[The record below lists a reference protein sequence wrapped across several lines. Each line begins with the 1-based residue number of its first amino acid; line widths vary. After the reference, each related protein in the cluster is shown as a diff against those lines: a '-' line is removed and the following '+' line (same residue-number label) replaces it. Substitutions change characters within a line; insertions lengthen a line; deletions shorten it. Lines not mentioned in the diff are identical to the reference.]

1 MAMKGVGL
9 RGIGGIAR
17 VLALVLAGPV
27 HAADLP
33 VAAGPSSGASSGLII
48 APPGAW
54 VVPAAVPADD
64 GKDGD
69 SAIRVLLRDEQDDL
83 QPGHVTNYVESVYK
97 LQTAQ
102 GLPAGAVS
110 FAWDPATQTATVHKL
125 QIRRGSQVI
134 DVLTGGQ
141 SFTVVRRETN
151 LENAVLDGQLTA
163 SIQPEGLQVGDIVDL
178 AVSIT
183 TSDPALGRHVEY
195 AGAAWNGVP
204 MARTHFRA
212 RWPSSVSMRI
222 QPGGAMVLPK
232 PVSKDGMSS
241 VELTM
246 DKVEPL
252 VLPNGA
258 PLRYRMGRMIEM
270 TDLPSWS
277 GVVALMA
284 PLFARAEVLPP
295 DGPLHGE
302 IEKIRALSSDPKL
315 RAEAALALVQ
325 DRVRYVLLS
334 LNDGGLVPADAATTW
349 SRRFGDCKGKT
360 VLLLS
365 ILHALGIEAQPV
377 LVSTVMGDGM
387 DKRLPAIGM
396 FNHVLVRAIIGGRT
410 YWLDGTRVG
419 DRTLDG
425 IETPDFDWGLP
436 LVPGNAALV
445 AMKPAPDTEPRL
457 TVDIAIDAH
466 AGLTIPAPIHIE
478 RKMRGDD
485 AVATNLALA
494 NLAGDARQQAL
505 RQFWKGRYD
514 FADPVSFTTSFDPI
528 RRELSMGMTGTTR
541 MDWNDG
547 WYEADHVWVGFKAD
561 FTRDA
566 GPGRDAPYVVNYP
579 GFTRVTETIQLPPG
593 TGTFT
598 VSPGSDVD
606 QSVAGRDY
614 HRHARVEG
622 DRFVVE
628 QTERSLAAE
637 FPAAQAPAAQETL
650 RALAKK
656 NVILNRPAVYKG
668 TQAERDALM
677 NGEAGTLP
685 ALMKKTGLLLSAQR
699 FDEAIAAADKAV
711 AMDAKSGAALALRS
725 IGYSGKNDRVHAKA
739 DLDAA
744 QTIGPTLT
752 EVLLARH
759 YYARLVHDNAQVIEA
774 ASALL
779 LRNPNDAP
787 MLADRAQAY
796 HFTRHDDLALADA
809 AAALKLVPGNAELHL
824 LRANILSVKGDV
836 QGVVQEADALMAV
849 PSGDAYP
856 YVAAGRIYSSV
867 GRYQEAMGAFG
878 RALAIKPQSYIYV
891 NRYYVRPK
899 ADLAGR
905 QGDVDEALKLD
916 PAFQE
921 ALVAKA
927 ALQGERGDWRGAT
940 ALLSQAIAKG
950 GDARGL
956 LVRRGIA
963 WTRAGDSAQAD
974 KDFAEARKGAGTAP
988 LLNNLCWTKALEGVA
1003 LDRALEECGAAVA
1016 LAPGEV
1022 SILDSHAFVLLRLGR
1037 VDEALAEYNRVLA
1050 EQPRLVASLYGRA
1063 LAEARRGDV
1072 TAADRDMA
1080 AALAINGRV
1089 GDEFA
1094 PYVATLRPETLP
1106 TALRPG
1112 KPS

>member
-1 MAMKGVGL
+1 MA
-9 RGIGGIAR
+9 
-17 VLALVLAGPV
+17 
-27 HAADLP
+27 
-33 VAAGPSSGASSGLII
+33 
-48 APPGAW
+48 
-54 VVPAAVPADD
+54 
-64 GKDGD
+64 
-69 SAIRVLLRDEQDDL
+69 
-83 QPGHVTNYVESVYK
+83 
-97 LQTAQ
+97 
-102 GLPAGAVS
+102 
-110 FAWDPATQTATVHKL
+110 
-125 QIRRGSQVI
+125 
-134 DVLTGGQ
+134 
-141 SFTVVRRETN
+141 
-151 LENAVLDGQLTA
+151 
-163 SIQPEGLQVGDIVDL
+163 
-178 AVSIT
+178 
-183 TSDPALGRHVEY
+183 
-195 AGAAWNGVP
+195 
-204 MARTHFRA
+204 
-212 RWPSSVSMRI
+212 
-222 QPGGAMVLPK
+222 LPK

-258 PLRYRMGRMIEM
+258 PVRYRIGRMVEM

-284 PLFARAEVLPP
+284 PLFAKAEVLPA

-302 IEKIRALSSDPKL
+302 IEKIRALSPDPRL

-349 SRRFGDCKGKT
+349 GRRFGDCKGKT

-387 DKRLPAIGM
+387 DKRLPAIGL

-445 AMKPAPDTEPRL
+445 PMKPAPDTQPRL

-466 AGLTIPAPIHIE
+466 GGLTIPAPIHIE
-478 RKMRGDD
+478 RKMRGDE

-514 FADPVSFTTSFDPI
+514 FADPTSFTTSFDPI
-528 RRELSMGMTGTTR
+528 RRELSMGMDGTTK

-561 FTRDA
+561 FSRDA
-566 GPGRDAPYVVNYP
+566 GPDRDAPFLVGYP

-606 QSVAGRDY
+606 QSVAGREY

-628 QTERSLAAE
+628 ESDRSLVPE

-650 RALAKK
+650 RALVKK
-656 NVILNRPAVYKG
+656 NVILNRPANYKG
-668 TQAERDALM
+668 SLAERDAMM
-677 NGEAGTLP
+677 NAEAATLP
-685 ALMKKTGLLLSAQR
+685 QLLKKAALLLSAHR
-699 FDEAIAAADKAV
+699 FDDAIAAADKAL
-711 AMDAKSGAALALRS
+711 ALDAKSASALSLRS
-725 IGYSGKNDRVHAKA
+725 IGYSGKSDKAHARA

-744 QTIGPTLT
+744 RAINPDAT
-752 EVLLARH
+752 EVLLARS
-759 YYARLVHDNAQVIEA
+759 YYAQMVQDNPQVIEA
-774 ASALL
+774 TSALL
-779 LRNPNDAP
+779 LRNPNDGP
-787 MLADRAQAY
+787 VLADRAQAY
-796 HFTRHDDLALADA
+796 HLTGRDDLALADSV
-809 AAALKLVPGNAELHL
+809 AALKLVPGNPALRL
-824 LRANILSVKGDV
+824 LRANILSGKGDIP
-836 QGVVQEADALMAV
+836 GVVQEADALMAA

-867 GRYQEAMGAFG
+867 GRYQEAMGAFD

-921 ALVAKA
+921 ALVDKA
-927 ALQGERGDWRGAT
+927 ILQGERGDWHGAT
-940 ALLSQAIAKG
+940 ASLSQAIAKG
-950 GDARGL
+950 GEVRGL

-974 KDFAEARKGAGTAP
+974 KDFTEARKGAGTAP

-1022 SILDSHAFVLLRLGR
+1022 SVLDSHAFVLLRLGR

-1050 EQPRLVASLYGRA
+1050 EQPRLVASLYGRS
-1063 LAEARRGDV
+1063 LAEARKGDM

-1080 AALAINGRV
+1080 AALKINGKV

-1094 PYVATLRPETLP
+1094 PYVATLKPETLP
-1106 TALRPG
+1106 TALRPAKRHRRDREAHCRIAVVSASATG
-1112 KPS
+1112 LCPPGPMTTKSTMGNAGSPCTTASPGGINRAEWGVTPIPARAAAVSPSGWRW